1 MENKTYLVKI
11 NNCPHCREDL
21 NYSSES
27 SDMQKTMYC
36 MFKLIDIHRDKCL
49 NVKGRKFTNMSIREQ
64 KVKSGVAISEYKTN
78 KILF

>member
-1 MENKTYLVKI
+1 MENKKYLIKV

-27 SDMQKTMYC
+27 SDIQKTMYC
-36 MFKLIDIHRDKCL
+36 IFKLIDIHRDKCFKI
-49 NVKGRKFTNMSIREQ
+49 KGRKFTRVNIREQ
-64 KVKSGVAISEYKTN
+64 EVKSGLIISEYKTN

>member
-1 MENKTYLVKI
+1 MENKKYLVKV

-27 SDMQKTMYC
+27 SDIQKTMYC
-36 MFKLIDIHRDKCL
+36 IFKLIDIHRDKCSKI
-49 NVKGRKFTNMSIREQ
+49 KGRKFANMNIREQ
-64 KVKSGVAISEYKTN
+64 KVKSGVTISKYEIN